1 MRIFEKGQGEAA
13 HGPLPPGLFGYRA
26 DGPAAFNPVVYRKDE
41 NGRIVRR
48 SIEDA
53 RRLMRE
59 AGYPDGR
66 DVKTGR
72 PLVLNFDWQSAA
84 PGSKAFLEWFTRQF
98 AKIGIQLEVRAT
110 DYNRFQD
117 KMMNGTAQIYYWG
130 WIADYPDAENFLFLL
145 YGPNSKVGST
155 SGGENASN
163 FCNAEFD
170 RLFEKM
176 RTEENGPEKLL

>member
-1 MRIFEKGQGEAA
+1 
-13 HGPLPPGLFGYRA
+13 
-26 DGPAAFNPVVYRKDE
+26 
-41 NGRIVRR
+41 
-48 SIEDA
+48 
-53 RRLMRE
+53 MRE

-130 WIADYPDAENFLFLL
+130 WIADYPDAENFLFSCTA
-145 YGPNSKVGST
+145 PTVKW
-155 SGGENASN
+155 EARPE
-163 FCNAEFD
+163 A
-170 RLFEKM
+170 KM
-176 RTEENGPEKLL
+176 RVISATPNLIGF